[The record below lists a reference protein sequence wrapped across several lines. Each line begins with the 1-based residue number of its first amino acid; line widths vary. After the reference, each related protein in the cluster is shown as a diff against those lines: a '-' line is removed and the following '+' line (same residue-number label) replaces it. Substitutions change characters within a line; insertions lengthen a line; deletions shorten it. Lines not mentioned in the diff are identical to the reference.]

1 MKTELTTFLKDNF
14 SDSLINIDE
23 FRGTVSYR
31 VKPESLVAICKT
43 LHDSGE
49 FSFKYLAEISCV
61 DWLGHEREKDGRFEV
76 VYVLHSYKV
85 NFRFMLNVRV
95 NADSPNVP
103 SLTAIWK
110 GANWLEREVF
120 DLFGI
125 IFEGHPNLTKIVTP
139 DELEGHPL
147 RKDFPLT
154 WEQPHFS
161 WNKDQP
167 PEVIK

>member
-1 MKTELTTFLKDNF
+1 MRDQLATFLKQRF
-14 SDSLINIDE
+14 SDGIVNIEE
-23 FRGTVSYR
+23 FRGQIFFQI
-31 VKPESLVAICKT
+31 KPDFLIPICT
-43 LHDSGE
+43 DLQDSGE
-49 FSFKYLAEISCV
+49 LAVKFLADVTCV
-61 DWLGHEREKDGRFEV
+61 DWLGHEKEKDGRFEV
-76 VYVLHSYKV
+76 VYNLYSYRHKY
-85 NFRFMLNVRV
+85 RFFLTVRL
-95 NADSPNVP
+95 NADSPNVQ
-103 SLTAIWK
+103 SLTRLWH

-125 IFEGHPNLTKIVTP
+125 IFEGHPNLTKILTP